1 MEITFEDNRYVEFR
15 EIKDGDL
22 FLINDNLF
30 VKVPETKKVESEITY
45 DFNAVSV
52 GCECLNPYKMLDED
66 IMVIKVSNITVE

>member
-1 MEITFEDNRYVEFR
+1 MDITFEDNRYVEFR

-45 DFNAVSV
+45 DFNAVSI
-52 GCECLNPYKMLDED
+52 GCECLNTYKLFSED
-66 IMVIKVSNITVE
+66 RMVIRVSNITVE